1 MTRRRLSLL
10 VVLGALLAM
19 APSAVRSVQSSAA
32 AATSPVSIGF
42 VGDTGATSNTG
53 AVLTAANGA
62 GLSAFFNLG
71 DMSYSQIFPEA
82 SWCSFVSSRLRAGFP
97 YELIA
102 GNHEDN
108 GPDGLWSKFAACL
121 PDRLRARG
129 EYGRQYYADYPAGAP
144 VVRMVMLSPKLTFAD
159 SSQTWSY
166 KVGTQ
171 GYNFAASAIDGARA
185 AGIPF
190 VVVGMHMYCLSMVD
204 YPCAASPD
212 LMNMLV
218 AKRVDLYLQAHDHGY
233 ARSKQLALRG
243 SCTSIALGSF
253 NSACVGSAAA
263 SSSYVA
269 GAGTVL
275 ATVGSGGRSLNKE
288 NPANAQ
294 APYFQ
299 TYMGTNNNPT
309 YGFLKIDVTATALH
323 GSFVRGSGGTYKDSF
338 TITR

>member
-1 MTRRRLSLL
+1 
-10 VVLGALLAM
+10 
-19 APSAVRSVQSSAA
+19 
-32 AATSPVSIGF
+32 
-42 VGDTGATSNTG
+42 
-53 AVLTAANGA
+53 
-62 GLSAFFNLG
+62 
-71 DMSYSQIFPEA
+71 
-82 SWCSFVSSRLRAGFP
+82 VSSRLRAGFP

-108 GPDGLWSKFAACL
+108 GPDGLWSRFAACL
-121 PDRLRARG
+121 PDRLGATG
-129 EYGRQYYADYPAGAP
+129 EYGRQYYADYPASAP

-159 SSQTWSY
+159 GGTDWSY

-171 GYNFAASAIDGARA
+171 GYNFAASAIDEARA

-233 ARSKQLALRG
+233 ARSKQLTLKG

-253 NSACVGSAAA
+253 NPDCIGSAAA
-263 SSSYVA
+263 DSSYVA

-275 ATVGSGGRSLNKE
+275 ATVGSGGYSLNKE

-309 YGFLKIDVTATALH
+309 YGFLKIDVTATVLR
-323 GSFVRGSGGTYKDSF
+323 GSFVRGSGGTYKDGF